1 MFFDFAFDAK
11 CGANTSDTKSIIRDA
26 GSESNLLPKTND
38 NIQAAQV
45 APLSKNDCLQPLNVI
60 YDKTLNRKEW
70 ERMYENLIPPT
81 KNASA
86 SVRAAYKGDP
96 FDEKW
101 KMRRLDESQPFLF
114 ENVILSKKNDV
125 KKKEEKSCTNTT
137 ENTLSSFKNN
147 SLP

>member
-26 GSESNLLPKTND
+26 GSESNLLSKTND

-60 YDKTLNRKEW
+60 YDKTLHRKEW
-70 ERMYENLIPPT
+70 ERLSKNLIPQIKKPDAAV
-81 KNASA
+81 KE
-86 SVRAAYKGDP
+86 AYKGDP

-101 KMRRLDESQPFLF
+101 KMRRLNDLQPHSSN
-114 ENVILSKKNDV
+114 NVILSEKNDD
-125 KKKEEKSCTNTT
+125 KKKEEK
-137 ENTLSSFKNN
+137 TLKTILYLQKNC
-147 SLP
+147 